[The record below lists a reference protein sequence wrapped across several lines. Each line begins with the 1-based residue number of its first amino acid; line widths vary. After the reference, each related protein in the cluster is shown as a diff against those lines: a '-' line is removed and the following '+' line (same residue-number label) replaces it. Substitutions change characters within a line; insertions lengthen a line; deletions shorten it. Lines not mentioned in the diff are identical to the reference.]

1 MNKEQLIKELN
12 TYSKDEIIEAIADTD
27 SILANRII
35 SKLVKQKQKDLLQTT
50 PTLIKFLSLP
60 KESQEEILKE
70 AKELMKKVF
79 DFIENELPKTV
90 KNTPNT

>member
-1 MNKEQLIKELN
+1 MNKEQVIYELN
-12 TYSKDEIIEAIADTD
+12 QFTKEEIIEAIADTD
-27 SILANRII
+27 SILAQRIT

-50 PTLIKFLSLP
+50 PTIIKFLSLP

-70 AKELMKKVF
+70 TMELCKKVI
-79 DFIENELPKTV
+79 DWLQEMA

>member
-1 MNKEQLIKELN
+1 MTKEEFKEKLN
-12 TYSKDEIIEAIADTD
+12 LFTKEEIIEAIADTD
-27 SILANRII
+27 SILAQRIT

-50 PTLIKFLSLP
+50 PTIIKFLSLP

-70 AKELMKKVF
+70 TMELCKKVI
-79 DFIENELPKTV
+79 DWLQEMA